1 MPDIMP
7 LSANDPGRQPPAG
20 FSPPAH
26 QVRNAAADL
35 IRDKLELIYADE
47 PDAAVEIQEA
57 DAAANRSV
65 HQEYMHKLSIS
76 GKDLATI
83 QTEWH
88 NYYLGLNDKDKH
100 QVWQEFYSSSNASK
114 VAASKPASATEE
126 STVGPA
132 TASAHALAEHK
143 NEAHSTPRYQ
153 KTRKTRKKRD
163 LRSPQ
168 AIRAAIRD
176 QVTAGGKLQAKHHI
190 QSLLFGLG
198 VGAITVFI
206 FLFSFFNEVIIA
218 PFIQPSRAAAAT
230 PIIIDSSSVA
240 PTAEPQVIIPKINVQ
255 IPVIYDL
262 PSGDEQTVQTA
273 LESGVAHYPTTPKP
287 GSQGNAAFFGHSSN
301 NIFNKG
307 KYKFAF
313 VLLQQLVEGDTFYL
327 TYDKKI
333 YVYKVIS
340 KKVVE
345 PNQVEVLDPIP
356 GKSATATLITCD
368 PPGTSLRRLVVV
380 GEQIS
385 PDPSGNSAAAP
396 APQTTIGSSTVSL
409 PGNAPTLGGRLLDS
423 VIGKAIVVTIIIA
436 AIALTLRWVN
446 KPTKARH

>member
-1 MPDIMP
+1 MPDIKP
-7 LSANDPGRQPPAG
+7 LSHADDSPQPPAG
-20 FSPPAH
+20 FTSPPSKDA
-26 QVRNAAADL
+26 NNAADL
-35 IRDKLELIYADE
+35 IRSKLDRIYADE
-47 PDAAVEIQEA
+47 PDAAVELQEA
-57 DAAANRSV
+57 EAVKNRSV
-65 HQEYMHKLSIS
+65 HQEFMHSLSSS

-88 NYYLGLNDKDKH
+88 NYYVSLNDKQKH
-100 QVWQEFYSSSNASK
+100 QVWQEFYSTSSAPK
-114 VAASKPASATEE
+114 AAAETPQAAEVSP
-126 STVGPA
+126 
-132 TASAHALAEHK
+132 HAIAEHK
-143 NEAHSTPRYQ
+143 HEAHTTPRYN
-153 KTRKTRKKRD
+153 KSRATRKPRAKRD

-198 VGAITVFI
+198 VGAVTIFI

-255 IPVIYDL
+255 IPVVYDL
-262 PSGDEQTVQTA
+262 PDGKEDTVQNA

-287 GSQGNAAFFGHSSN
+287 GTQGNAAFFGHSSN

-307 KYKFAF
+307 EYKFAF
-313 VLLQQLVEGDTFYL
+313 VLLNQLVEGDTFYL

-333 YVYKVIS
+333 YVYKVIT
-340 KKVVE
+340 KTVVD
-345 PNQVEVLDPIP
+345 PSQVEVLNSVP
-356 GKSATATLITCD
+356 GKTSTATLITCD
-368 PPGTSLRRLVVV
+368 PPGTTLKRMVVV

-385 PDPSGNSAAAP
+385 PDPSGNTAPEPVAETIQATSAA
-396 APQTTIGSSTVSL
+396 SL
-409 PGNAPTLGGRLLDS
+409 AGNAPTLGGRLLS
-423 VIGKAIVVTIIIA
+423 TGIGKAFAGLAVIAIIA
-436 AIALTLRWVN
+436 FAVRWLN
-446 KPTKARH
+446 KPEKASY